1 MIKLIPNILL
11 FSRPVFIGVIVFLA
25 VTHPLHANLIVIS
38 LITAC
43 LITDILDGII
53 ARRLKISTTQFRV
66 LDTIFDLAFYLCT
79 LGYVFSIN
87 RVALE
92 TNVQLIFSI
101 LTLEILLYLTSVI
114 RFGRLPSPHAFL
126 SKVWGLYLA
135 VEFYLLILQIEGN
148 HFQIA
153 LCFGVLVH
161 IDRLLIYLLLKL
173 WDHDIPSSYHAWLLR
188 NGKTITRHQLLNG

>member
-11 FSRPVFIGVIVFLA
+11 FSRPIFIGAIVFLA
-25 VTHPLHANLIVIS
+25 VTRPPHANLIVLS
-38 LITAC
+38 LITVC
-43 LITDILDGII
+43 LVTDILDGII
-53 ARRLKISTTQFRV
+53 ARRLNISTTQFRV

-87 RVALE
+87 PVVLE
-92 TNVQLIFSI
+92 TNARLILSI
-101 LTLEILLYLTSVI
+101 LTLEVLLYLTSLI

-135 VEFYLLILQIEGN
+135 VEFYLLILQVEGN
-148 HFQIA
+148 HFQLA
-153 LCFGVLVH
+153 LCFGVIVH
-161 IDRLLIYLLLKL
+161 IDRLLIYLFLKS

-188 NGKTITRHQLLNG
+188 NGKSITRHQLLNG